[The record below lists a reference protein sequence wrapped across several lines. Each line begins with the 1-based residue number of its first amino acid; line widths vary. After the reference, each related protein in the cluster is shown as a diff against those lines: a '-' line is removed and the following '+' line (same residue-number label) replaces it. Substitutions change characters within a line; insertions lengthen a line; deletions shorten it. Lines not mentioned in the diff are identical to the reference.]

1 MSIILIAEQM
11 VTKDGRIV
19 TYEVSLEM
27 FHTLR
32 YSVAK
37 VLHEMQSLERH
48 PIIRIVNEF
57 KRREEEDYNK

>member
-1 MSIILIAEQM
+1 MI
-11 VTKDGRIV
+11 TKDGRIV
-19 TYEVSLEM
+19 TFELTIEM
-27 FHTLR
+27 FNQLR

-57 KRREEEDYNK
+57 KRREEEDYNN